1 MWLGLAVA
9 WLGWA
14 GLPLTPESTI
24 FIEYKNIPPYVFPGI
39 KLFPLTF
46 SLISAEQAL
55 GTRSFI
61 AFRKSRFSRKGRG
74 QQPQS
79 ISQKQLFTE
88 GARTAATEHFCTAD
102 APDGKCTMAT
112 GKGLAWLG
120 RAAPDP

>member
-14 GLPLTPESTI
+14 GLPLTPESNI

-61 AFRKSRFSRKGRG
+61 AFSKEAIQRKA
-74 QQPQS
+74 
-79 ISQKQLFTE
+79 SQTE
-88 GARTAATEHFCTAD
+88 
-102 APDGKCTMAT
+102 
-112 GKGLAWLG
+112 
-120 RAAPDP
+120 